1 MNPIAIIVTFS
12 LTIFLISG
20 CRQPTTRKQSK
31 PKPFLSLVSSHQNSQ
46 VIINRLI
53 EDLNGSYDKGRLLT
67 KKLDTLINRKLRKKI
82 FFPLFQ
88 QLSNPLRKVM
98 IKQYLRFRPLD
109 LPENFQGFLMAYEG
123 PHFSEL
129 LQLYLDSDNPRG
141 LEAIEQRLHILS
153 IKEGNKFRISHARV
167 LFRLGRLGEAFYKV
181 DASIEEFRQ
190 NSSKQSI
197 DPFSRFSDLKYFTE
211 EERRT
216 ILELCEM
223 SGSIA
228 LLQGNGI
235 LASKRLALLFHHPH
249 YRGLVLKDLV
259 NAFLQQNMLHKAL
272 DVLGM
277 ASLEDFE
284 DPEIHLLRAKVL
296 LFSDHHR
303 AAKKHWLIAR
313 SLGAAGSLYQEVSF
327 LISHYYK
334 REVSRGEQGVFANL
348 SEQNEIRESL
358 LSLDFYHM
366 RLFVLQYEKLRRHD
380 RKTLKILKRRYLEI
394 DSFDRT

>member
-1 MNPIAIIVTFS
+1 MNPIAAIVTFS
-12 LTIFLISG
+12 LAILLISG
-20 CRQPTTRKQSK
+20 CRQATTRKQSK
-31 PKPFLSLVSSHQNSQ
+31 PKPFLSLVSSHQNHQ
-46 VIINRLI
+46 LIINRLI
-53 EDLNGSYDKGRLLT
+53 EDLSGSYEKDQLLT
-67 KKLDTLINRKLRKKI
+67 KKLNTLINRKLRKKV

-98 IKQYLRFRPLD
+98 VKQYLQFRPLD
-109 LPENFQGFLMAYEG
+109 LPDNFQGFLMAYEG
-123 PHFSEL
+123 PHFSDL
-129 LQLYLDSDNPRG
+129 LQLYLVSDNPKG

-181 DASIEEFRQ
+181 EASIEEFKQ
-190 NSSKQSI
+190 KTSKKNFK
-197 DPFSRFSDLKYFTE
+197 PFSKFADLKHFNE
-211 EERRT
+211 EERGT

-235 LASKRLALLFHHPH
+235 LASKRLTLLFHHPN
-249 YRGLVLKDLV
+249 YRGLVLKDLIS
-259 NAFLQQNMLHKAL
+259 ALLQQNMQHKAL

-296 LFSDHHR
+296 LYSDHHR

-313 SLGAAGSLYQEVSF
+313 SLGATGSLYEEVSF
-327 LISHYYK
+327 LISHYYD
-334 REVSRGEQGVFANL
+334 REVSLGEQGVFAKL
-348 SEQNEIRESL
+348 SENTRMQESL

-380 RKTLKILKRRYLEI
+380 PKTLKLLKQRYLEI
-394 DSFDRT
+394 DSFDRS